1 MKKILSIL
9 SAFGLSGTGFLAT
22 ANVVSCTN
30 DIELPEQPKSYE
42 EAEAQANIHK
52 EKYEKLKAEIQNEMP
67 DFQTEKEAI
76 NWALKSTKYQ
86 ETLIEATWAFAYM
99 VKALWFLQG
108 EQPTESIEEYE
119 ANMNDANTQ
128 KVLTSKSKKSI
139 NSIIN
144 WAKISPLS

>member
-1 MKKILSIL
+1 M
-9 SAFGLSGTGFLAT
+9 SGTGFLAT

-42 EAEAQANIHK
+42 EAQAQADIHE
-52 EKYEKLKAEIQNEMP
+52 EKYKKLKAEIQNEMP

-86 ETLIEATWAFAYM
+86 ETLIEATWTFAYM